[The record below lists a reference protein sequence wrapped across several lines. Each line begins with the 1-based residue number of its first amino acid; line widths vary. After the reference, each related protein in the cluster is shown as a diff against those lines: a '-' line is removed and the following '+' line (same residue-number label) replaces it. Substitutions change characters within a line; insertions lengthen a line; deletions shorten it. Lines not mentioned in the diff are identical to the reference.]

1 MSWSALVVATLLL
14 TSTRTARDQSPLAPP
29 AKSSRRAPITP
40 ATIAAAASNTATRT
54 SKLAPDHARRRA
66 AHRCSRDL
74 LLAASGDMLPP
85 MRGFPRSP
93 PSPQVLPD

>member
-1 MSWSALVVATLLL
+1 L

-54 SKLAPDHARRRA
+54 SKLMPVNARRRA
-66 AHRCSRDL
+66 AHRCSREVF
-74 LLAASGDMLPP
+74 LAASGDMLPP
-85 MRGFPRSP
+85 MRGVSHPP
-93 PSPQVLPD
+93 PSPNVRPD